1 MTRMTLGSSAVRR
14 FLVLAS
20 SSSIRIRI
28 FQRVEFSSN
37 FKIQIRILNNKNH
50 QKNLDFSCPISKNR
64 ISRQISKKSNFFR
77 LSKVEFSSTVPHAWN
92 TARPSNFFQLF
103 LEASNQKKLQHRP
116 PQTNGW
122 KVDLTHHTLIS
133 DKIWPRCQKQ
143 SHTSEIQLV
152 RQIFSLVQASPAGSD
167 HFFGPAFTKPQKF
180 FKIQNDKM
188 PDTQPAWRPSDAV
201 VTRLQDEHAKYY
213 PRSLVQLSPNH

>member
-1 MTRMTLGSSAVRR
+1 MPTANGHITLNTPVIVRSSV
-14 FLVLAS
+14 FSLVKKK
-20 SSSIRIRI
+20 
-28 FQRVEFSSN
+28 E
-37 FKIQIRILNNKNH
+37 KNKVGH
-50 QKNLDFSCPISKNR
+50 AGVWTQDHR
-64 ISRQISKKSNFFR
+64 ISWRALYHWANRDPSGSGLCYAELI
-77 LSKVEFSSTVPHAWN
+77 PYAWN
-92 TARPSNFFQLF
+92 SARPTIFFQLF

-188 PDTQPAWRPSDAV
+188 PDTQPAWLQASDAV
-201 VTRLQDEHAKYY
+201 VNRLQDEHAKYY
-213 PRSLVQLSPNH
+213 PRSLVQLKPNH

>member
-1 MTRMTLGSSAVRR
+1 MPTANGHITLNTPVIVRSSV
-14 FLVLAS
+14 FSLVKKK
-20 SSSIRIRI
+20 
-28 FQRVEFSSN
+28 E
-37 FKIQIRILNNKNH
+37 KNKVGH
-50 QKNLDFSCPISKNR
+50 AGVWTQDHR
-64 ISRQISKKSNFFR
+64 ISWRALYHWANRDPSGSGLCYAELI
-77 LSKVEFSSTVPHAWN
+77 PYAWN
-92 TARPSNFFQLF
+92 SARPTIFSQLF

-167 HFFGPAFTKPQKF
+167 HFFGPAFTKPRKF

-201 VTRLQDEHAKYY
+201 VNRLQDEHAKYY

>member
-1 MTRMTLGSSAVRR
+1 MPTANGHITLNTPVIVRSSV
-14 FLVLAS
+14 FSLVKKK
-20 SSSIRIRI
+20 
-28 FQRVEFSSN
+28 E
-37 FKIQIRILNNKNH
+37 KNKVGH
-50 QKNLDFSCPISKNR
+50 AGVWTQDHR
-64 ISRQISKKSNFFR
+64 ISWRALYHWANRDPSGSGLCYAELI
-77 LSKVEFSSTVPHAWN
+77 PYAWN
-92 TARPSNFFQLF
+92 SARPTIFFQLF

-143 SHTSEIQLV
+143 SHTSEIQLA

-167 HFFGPAFTKPQKF
+167 LFFGPAFTKPLKF

-201 VTRLQDEHAKYY
+201 VNRLQDEHAKYY

>member
-1 MTRMTLGSSAVRR
+1 MPTANGHITLNTPVIVRSSV
-14 FLVLAS
+14 FSLVKKK
-20 SSSIRIRI
+20 
-28 FQRVEFSSN
+28 E
-37 FKIQIRILNNKNH
+37 KNKVGH
-50 QKNLDFSCPISKNR
+50 AGVWTQDHR
-64 ISRQISKKSNFFR
+64 ISWRALYHWANRDPSGSGLCYAELI
-77 LSKVEFSSTVPHAWN
+77 PYAWN
-92 TARPSNFFQLF
+92 SARPTIFFQLF

-188 PDTQPAWRPSDAV
+188 PDTQPAWLQASDAV
-201 VTRLQDEHAKYY
+201 VNRLQDEHAKYY